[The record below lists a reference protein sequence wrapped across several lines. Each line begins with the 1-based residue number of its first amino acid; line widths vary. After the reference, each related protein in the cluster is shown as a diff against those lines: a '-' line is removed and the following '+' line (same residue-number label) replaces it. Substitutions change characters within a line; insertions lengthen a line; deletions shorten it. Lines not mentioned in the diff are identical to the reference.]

1 VGVCLVAK
9 NDSYLWIL
17 MKFAGSREGTDPV
30 NNWPLCVSDLDYN
43 PGRNEKFR
51 GLAVPGNQAR
61 HGEKCTG

>member
-1 VGVCLVAK
+1 
-9 NDSYLWIL
+9 